1 MEKRGTLIDRLNR
14 LNAIGVA
21 LSAERDTGKLLDRIL
36 QNACSLTHADGGTLY
51 LRSEEERCLNFK
63 IMLTHSL
70 GIHWREARD
79 GATERYPS
87 LPLYDGNGD
96 PNNHL
101 VATYTATTGHTTNIP
116 DVYAAEGFDFSGTHE
131 FDERFGYR
139 CRSFLAVPLVNYE
152 KEVIGVLQLI
162 NAQNPATKEVI
173 PFSVEDQQLVES
185 LASQAAVALTNQ
197 RFIEEQRKLF
207 ESLVKVLSDVIDERS
222 PYTAGHCRRVSKLT
236 LLIAEAVAN
245 SDGCFSDFS
254 MDDEA
259 RYELKIAGW
268 LHDCGKIT
276 TPDHIIDKQ
285 TKLESIFNRV
295 GVIELRFQLVKQE
308 MHLKFIKQRGEAG
321 PDTDFEALEQRFRS
335 EIGELDDDLRFILK
349 MNIGGENLGDDDVA
363 RIRAIARRKWISP
376 NGTEESLLSEDE
388 VINLTIRKGTLTD
401 EERLRVN
408 HHAEASLK
416 MLNGLRF
423 PGYLKNVPEYAGC
436 HHEHMDGSGYPRGL
450 TGEQMSIPARMM
462 CVADIFEAV
471 TAHDRPYRDPIKLS
485 QALAI
490 VCRMTLGNHLDADIM
505 DIFIGDKVYMRYAE
519 QFLDESQIDE
529 VDETQL
535 PGYR

>member
-70 GIHWREARD
+70 GIHWREVRD

-162 NAQNPATKEVI
+162 NAQDTVTKEVI

-245 SDGCFSDFS
+245 SDGNLSNFSLS
-254 MDDEA
+254 DED

-308 MHLKFIKQRGEAG
+308 MHLKFIQQRGKAM
-321 PDTDFEALEQRFRS
+321 PDADFEALEQRFGR
-335 EIGELDDDLRFILK
+335 EINELDDDLRFILK
-349 MNIGGENLGDDDVA
+349 MNIGGENLGDDEVA
-363 RIRAIARRKWISP
+363 RIKAIARRKWMSP

-436 HHEHMDGSGYPRGL
+436 HHEHIDGSGYPRGL

-471 TAHDRPYRDPIKLS
+471 TARDRPYRDPIKLS

-490 VCRMTLGNHLDADIM
+490 LCRMTLGNQLDADIM
-505 DIFIGDKVYMRYAE
+505 DVFIGDKVYMRYAE

-535 PGYR
+535 PDYR